1 MLTIILFICDDDEL
15 KSEKDNLTIGLLLC
29 NGKNKLVAE
38 YVLKD
43 IDKPMGFSGYKLS
56 NKISDDFQE
65 NLPTIEDIESSINS

>member
-1 MLTIILFICDDDEL
+1 M
-15 KSEKDNLTIGLLLC
+15 LC